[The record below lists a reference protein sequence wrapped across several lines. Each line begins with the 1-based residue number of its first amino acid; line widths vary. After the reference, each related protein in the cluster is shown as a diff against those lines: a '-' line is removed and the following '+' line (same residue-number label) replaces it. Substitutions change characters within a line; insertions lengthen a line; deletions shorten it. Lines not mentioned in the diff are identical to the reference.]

1 MFAAHAFS
9 IRIFININERN
20 EGSKEDED
28 EMLPQN
34 AQIKKTT
41 SIGIKKWI
49 FFIYS
54 FSSREQQQQAT
65 KRIASDFIAFY
76 LLFYCEPILIKQE
89 SKKVKHEVGRP
100 GWNEIHHSTHEENQK
115 VF

>member
-28 EMLPQN
+28 EDEMLPQS

-65 KRIASDFIAFY
+65 KRIAFDFIAFY

-89 SKKVKHEVGRP
+89 SKKVKQEVGRP
-100 GWNEIHHSTHEENQK
+100 G
-115 VF
+115 